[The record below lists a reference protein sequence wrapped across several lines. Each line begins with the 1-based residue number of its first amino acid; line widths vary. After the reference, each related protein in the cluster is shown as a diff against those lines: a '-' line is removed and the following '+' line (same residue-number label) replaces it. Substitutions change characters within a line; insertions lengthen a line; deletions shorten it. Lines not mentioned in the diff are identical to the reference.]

1 MRDLFKRLNNTGIDV
16 DISTFSKASS
26 HRSLKPLQEI
36 YHKLNEVVNK
46 RTRNKYKDKYEIC
59 PIDSTIISL
68 TSKLLWVLD
77 YHQVKLFS
85 ALNLSTGVP
94 GDNFI
99 NFGHNHDYKFG
110 EKMMSNLPDNG
121 VGVMDRGFAG
131 LKFIEELV
139 QENKYFVLRIKNNW
153 KLEFADENGLI
164 KVGSSDD
171 AKAYRVVN
179 FCDLELIAKNC

>member
-110 EKMMSNLPDNG
+110 EKMMSNLPENG

-139 QENKYFVLRIKNNW
+139 QENKYF
-153 KLEFADENGLI
+153 FYA
-164 KVGSSDD
+164 
-171 AKAYRVVN
+171 
-179 FCDLELIAKNC
+179 

>member
-1 MRDLFKRLNNTGIDV
+1 MIVNTFPKIVKDILRGLPKNDYPVLNTRLFFECWLSYVLDQSITSMRDLFKRLNNTGIDV

-99 NFGHNHDYKFG
+99 NFGHNHD
-110 EKMMSNLPDNG
+110 
-121 VGVMDRGFAG
+121 
-131 LKFIEELV
+131 
-139 QENKYFVLRIKNNW
+139 RI
-153 KLEFADENGLI
+153 LDF
-164 KVGSSDD
+164 
-171 AKAYRVVN
+171 R
-179 FCDLELIAKNC
+179 F